1 MRKNP
6 HDRNYGQRILAG
18 IGLST
23 LGGMLFAFAYPPFDL
38 WPLIFIGLVPVI
50 LSQHRVM
57 PEKFSG
63 AAFGIGV
70 GVYFGLYFAGI
81 FHGGPLLMRWLPLLI
96 GLIAGLAGSRDRGF
110 HQRTDYRWFLLQG
123 PLVWVGIELIRGI
136 IPTVGTW
143 GFAAYA
149 LHGQPWLIQP
159 VSFVGVYGL
168 SFLILV
174 INYGLA
180 FLVIRRYDRWLEAG
194 GRPRPLTKGKPGK
207 QVGWAGAALGIWM
220 VISVIMFQFPV
231 PDPEPIIRTAAVQT
245 GFRIQSEQGLE
256 KLLELTDQAA
266 DQGAELIVWPEGIL
280 PFDPREEHTRTL
292 KTYTVEREVHLVIG
306 YVVKTS
312 TGSRNEAVILT
323 PDGELFGPYGKDHP
337 VAWSGETSLS
347 RGPHRAYS
355 TDLGRL
361 GMIIC
366 YDLDFTDSSRAVA
379 RDGARLIAVPSFD
392 WGNIAD
398 KHYTHLV
405 FRAVENRTSMVKAD
419 IGFDSALI
427 DPRGR
432 VLKKEVSRDAQSRV
446 LVADLPL
453 GPEQTPIRHLGDWFG
468 WLCLGGMGVFLVF
481 DWIELFSRK
490 NLFLDK

>member
-1 MRKNP
+1 MRKNLL
-6 HDRNYGQRILAG
+6 DRNYGQRILVG
-18 IGLST
+18 MGLST
-23 LGGMLFAFAYPPFDL
+23 LGGMLFAFAFPPFDL

-63 AAFGIGV
+63 AAYGIGV
-70 GVYFGLYFAGI
+70 GVYFALYFAGT
-81 FHGGPLLMRWLPLLI
+81 FNGGPLIMRWLPLLI
-96 GLIAGLAGSRDRGF
+96 GLIAGLASSRDRAF
-110 HQRTDYRWFLLQG
+110 HQRTGCRWFLLQG
-123 PLVWVGIELIRGI
+123 PLVWVGIELIRGL

-159 VSFVGVYGL
+159 VSVVGVYGL

-194 GRPRPLTKGKPGK
+194 GCSPPSMKGKPER

-220 VISVIMFQFPV
+220 LVSLIMFQFPV
-231 PDPEPIIRTAAVQT
+231 PDPAFTIRAAAVQT

-256 KLLELTDQAA
+256 KLLELTDQAV
-266 DQGAELIVWPEGIL
+266 DQGAELVVWPEGIL
-280 PFDPREEHTRTL
+280 PFDPRDKHTRVL
-292 KTYTVEREVHLVIG
+292 KAYAAEREVHLVIG
-306 YVVKTS
+306 YVVKTT

-337 VAWSGETSLS
+337 VGWSGETSLS

-355 TDLGRL
+355 TELGRL

-366 YDLDFTDSSRAVA
+366 YDLDFTNSSRAVA

-392 WGNIAD
+392 WGNKAD

-405 FRAVENRTSMVKAD
+405 FRAVENRTAMVKAD

-432 VLKKEVSRDAQSRV
+432 VLKKEVNREAKSGV
-446 LVADLPL
+446 LVADLPA

-468 WLCLGGMGVFLVF
+468 WLCLGGMVIFILYDGKDL
-481 DWIELFSRK
+481 LFWK
-490 NLFLDK
+490 N